1 MNPNSTK
8 QRLRPTPAQVKVV
21 LSFLEQHPEMAW
33 QELRNGNAGFHR
45 IRKMW
50 EELTETVNSIYG
62 ARKSASAWMKYWQD
76 KRRNVLVKSRS
87 IKQGKVRLNLTSV
100 DKRIIKLHQMRRNN
114 KVIMNKPC
122 NGEDN
127 SVDSVD
133 AYEVPND
140 DRMVT
145 NDCEEKSWKLMGTMI
160 DAMAKQAEALTH
172 IGQESLKKSEAME
185 QIAEA
190 SLTQALAVDKL
201 AIIFDGFSGSL
212 YEVRNAI
219 QSIDY
224 TMKRCYPP

>member
-1 MNPNSTK
+1 MRS
-8 QRLRPTPAQVKVV
+8 RPTPAQVKVV

-33 QELRNGNAGFHR
+33 KEPRNGNAGFHR

-50 EELTETVNSIYG
+50 EELTKTVNSIYG
-62 ARKSASAWMKYWQD
+62 ARKSTSAWMKYWQD
-76 KRRNVLVKSRS
+76 KRRNVLVKSRL
-87 IKQGKVRLNLTSV
+87 IKQEKVRLNLTSV

-127 SVDSVD
+127 SDDD

-140 DRMVT
+140 DGMVT
-145 NDCEEKSWKLMGTMI
+145 NVFEEKSLNLMGTMI
-160 DAMAKQAEALTH
+160 DVMAKQAEALTH
-172 IGQESLKKSEAME
+172 IGQESLKKSEAMQ